1 LKELADTRSLPRISA
16 LASTQNFQLDDD
28 ENSKADVDEDG
39 NPLTVNAAVRK
50 FHQKKGS

>member
-1 LKELADTRSLPRISA
+1 LAARSLPRISA
-16 LASTQNFQLDDD
+16 LASTQNFRLDD
-28 ENSKADVDEDG
+28 EKSKADDVDDDG